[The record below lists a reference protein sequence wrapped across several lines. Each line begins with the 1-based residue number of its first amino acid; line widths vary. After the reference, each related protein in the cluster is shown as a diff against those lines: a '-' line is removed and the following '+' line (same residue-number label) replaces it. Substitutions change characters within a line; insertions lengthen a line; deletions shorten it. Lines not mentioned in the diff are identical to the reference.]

1 MLGFVFLYS
10 LSESS
15 VLEFVTKYKY
25 LKCEMGF
32 FFILFLGLYF
42 PKVTQGDRVMTGQDK
57 DLSISIPLAD
67 YI

>member
-1 MLGFVFLYS
+1 
-10 LSESS
+10 
-15 VLEFVTKYKY
+15 
-25 LKCEMGF
+25 MGF
-32 FFILFLGLYF
+32 FFTLFLGLYF

>member
-1 MLGFVFLYS
+1 MLGFVLRYS
-10 LSESS
+10 LSESF

-32 FFILFLGLYF
+32 FFTLFFGLYF
-42 PKVTQGDRVMTGQDK
+42 PRITQGDRVMTGQDK

>member
-1 MLGFVFLYS
+1 MLQYS

-15 VLEFVTKYKY
+15 VLEFVTKDKY
-25 LKCEMGF
+25 LKCEMDSF
-32 FFILFLGLYF
+32 FTLFLGLYF
-42 PKVTQGDRVMTGQDK
+42 RRVTQGDRVMTGQDK